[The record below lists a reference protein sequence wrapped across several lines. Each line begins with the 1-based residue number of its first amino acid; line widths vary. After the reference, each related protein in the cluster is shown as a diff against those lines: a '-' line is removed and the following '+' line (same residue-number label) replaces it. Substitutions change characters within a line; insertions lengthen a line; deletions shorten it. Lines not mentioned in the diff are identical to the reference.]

1 MNIKIEV
8 RSRLC
13 RQAVSRQKL
22 ESEFQDALSSVSLS
36 GEPPFERVA
45 SKLFPALPDR
55 RSSESHNLTLLTLK
69 QAHMQQKKNTKEQ
82 KKVKQ
87 QLRLNLIN
95 TLADLKY

>member
-1 MNIKIEV
+1 MNIKLEV

-13 RQAVSRQKL
+13 RKAVSRRKL

-36 GEPPFERVA
+36 GEPPFKRVA

-55 RSSESHNLTLLTLK
+55 RLSESHNLTLLTLK
-69 QAHMQQKKNTKEQ
+69 QAHMQQKKNNTKEQ

-95 TLADLKY
+95 TVVDLK